1 MTDDPPHDD
10 PEDAAGESADG
21 EDDDQ
26 PRLTRSPS
34 PVAWSDLAQDLF
46 DRVVVHVRR
55 ALRDLDDADVTPT
68 LRRLRAVPS
77 QKLRRGAGRRQLTAE
92 LSADGPLWIAVRKR
106 VQRDGDLAARLA
118 GALDRHDP
126 DRSTDGDDAADTAR
140 LRMDRDRARRQRD
153 DAIAQRDD
161 ALARLDEA
169 REERDAAVRAHDGAR
184 GREAGLREQVD
195 ELTES
200 VAAQRDELA
209 DLRASVDQH
218 ETERREVVER
228 ERRRAASQ
236 RGDLDQQLSDA
247 RRELDEARRAV
258 KALTARLRRARDE
271 PSAPTTPDRAPE
283 VTSVVP
289 GRPSRLPG
297 DLRTDT
303 VEGARELLTAGRR
316 VHVDGYNVTRTHRGD
331 VDLAQQRSWLV
342 DAVAGLAARL
352 DLDITVVFDAQSGRR
367 ASRQEQRHGV
377 HVQFTHPGTTADDE
391 LVFAVEALPPD
402 EPVVVVTDDAALR
415 RRLAEH
421 DVDLLHTTV
430 FKGLL

>member
-10 PEDAAGESADG
+10 REDAAGGSADG
-21 EDDDQ
+21 EDDDL

-106 VQRDGDLAARLA
+106 VQRDDDLAARLA

-126 DRSTDGDDAADTAR
+126 DGPSDGGDAEDAAR
-140 LRMDRDRARRQRD
+140 LRTDRDRARRQRD
-153 DAIAQRDD
+153 DAVDQRDD

-195 ELTES
+195 ELTAS
-200 VAAQRDELA
+200 LAAQRDELA
-209 DLRASVDQH
+209 DLRARVDQH

-236 RGDLDQQLSDA
+236 REDLDQQLSDA
-247 RRELDEARRAV
+247 RRELDEARRTV
-258 KALTARLRRARDE
+258 KALTARLRARDE

-331 VDLAQQRSWLV
+331 VDLEQQRSWLV
-342 DAVAGLAARL
+342 DAVAGLAARH

-367 ASRQEQRHGV
+367 ASRQEQRHRV

>member
-1 MTDDPPHDD
+1 MSDQRQPDD
-10 PEDAAGESADG
+10 PEDAAEQPDDV
-21 EDDDQ
+21 EDHDH

-68 LRRLRAVPS
+68 LRRLRSVPS

-118 GALDRHDP
+118 RALDRHDP
-126 DRSTDGDDAADTAR
+126 DKPTEDGGTDDDAR

-153 DAIAQRDD
+153 DAMAQRDET
-161 ALARLDEA
+161 LARLDEA
-169 REERDAAVRAHDGAR
+169 RQERDAAVRAHDGAR

-195 ELTES
+195 VLSET
-200 VAAQRDELA
+200 VAAQRDELG
-209 DLRASVDQH
+209 DLRARVDQH

-228 ERRRAASQ
+228 ERRRAASE
-236 RGDLDQQLSDA
+236 REDLDRQLSDA
-247 RRELDEARRAV
+247 RRELDEARRTV
-258 KALTARLRRARDE
+258 KTLTARLRARDE
-271 PSAPTTPDRAPE
+271 PSAPTSPDPGSGTTA
-283 VTSVVP
+283 VVP

-303 VEGARELLTAGRR
+303 VEGARELLAPGRR
-316 VHVDGYNVTRTHRGD
+316 VYVDGYNVTRTHHGD
-331 VDLAQQRSWLV
+331 VDLEHQRSWLV

-352 DLDITVVFDAQSGRR
+352 DLDVTVVFDAQSGRR
-367 ASRQEQRHGV
+367 ASRQRQRAGV

-415 RRLAEH
+415 RRLDEH